1 MPITITLDDDLA
13 IRLKEEA
20 EARQVSVQQWAVQ
33 VLNGSREFL
42 DQSEAWRELSTRR
55 FELIH
60 RRYQGG
66 LSEAEAAELD
76 ELQSIADR
84 WLEPMDHRRLEHLAS
99 YEELAQR
106 LTGQSDA

>member
-1 MPITITLDDDLA
+1 MPVTITLDDDGPRG
-13 IRLKEEA
+13 I
-20 EARQVSVQQWAVQ
+20 
-33 VLNGSREFL
+33 L
-42 DQSEAWRELSTRR
+42 DQSEAWRELNIRR

-60 RRYQGG
+60 RRHQGG

-76 ELQSIADR
+76 ELQSIADQ